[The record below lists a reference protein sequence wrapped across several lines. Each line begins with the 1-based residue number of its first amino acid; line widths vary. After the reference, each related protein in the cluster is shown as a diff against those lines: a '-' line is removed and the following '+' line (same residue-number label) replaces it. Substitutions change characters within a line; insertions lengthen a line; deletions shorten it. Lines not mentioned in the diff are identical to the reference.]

1 MTTQKEAPK
10 KKASL
15 KTMKNDLQETKIEAA
30 KENQDTQPTIFG
42 KAKKLKRNMTTAVL
56 NRSKRVEKWHK
67 STAGWPLERLIKIN
81 RFEQVAGDMI
91 AIQTKTIGHGYDL
104 ARTVVTKICD
114 ITDEMLDMA
123 EKRLAA

>member
-1 MTTQKEAPK
+1 MTTQKETLK

-15 KTMKNDLQETKIEAA
+15 KTMKKNLQAEKNKAA
-30 KENQDTQPTIFG
+30 KENRVTQRTVFG
-42 KAKKLKRNMTTAVL
+42 KAKKLKASVRTSVL
-56 NRSKRVEKWHK
+56 NRSKRIEKWHK
-67 STAGWPLERLIKIN
+67 STAGWPLERMVKVK